1 MHDGDE
7 RTPAEEADQRESKE
21 DGLQRGAEDQKP
33 PPPGGG
39 KPSEGGSGGNAA
51 DQAR

>member
-1 MHDGDE
+1 MHDDDE

-21 DGLQRGAEDQKP
+21 DGLDRGAAEQTP

-39 KPSEGGSGGNAA
+39 KPGSGGGNAA
-51 DQAR
+51 DKAR